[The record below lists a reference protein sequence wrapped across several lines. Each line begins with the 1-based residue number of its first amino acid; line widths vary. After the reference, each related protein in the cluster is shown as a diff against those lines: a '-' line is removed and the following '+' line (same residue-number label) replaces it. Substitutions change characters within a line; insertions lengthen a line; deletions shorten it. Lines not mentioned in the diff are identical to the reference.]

1 MTVSDGM
8 VMSLVKKPIRKIVK
22 SCNLILKGRGKSSSR
37 KSRVEHKWYDH
48 IIHRE
53 TDSQMRKAI
62 ELEIGWKREK
72 GRPTK
77 SRKE

>member
-1 MTVSDGM
+1 MQLDIE
-8 VMSLVKKPIRKIVK
+8 VKRE
-22 SCNLILKGRGKSSSR
+22 SSSR

-53 TDSQMRKAI
+53 TDSRIRKVI

-72 GRPTK
+72 GRKTK